1 MHSTFPIIQSVI
13 EGNSSGK
20 IVRLSGDQIL
30 VLHDSGFGQIILN
43 ANDFLPETGLFG
55 NDLPKYFHLYNIDSL
70 ALNGIFSS
78 NPSSNVL
85 LRKRLKG
92 IHLGVAENP
101 QIPFGYNL
109 KDASELTPEQFE
121 KIPTELYSKFYYSFE
136 SFRERSW
143 AKILFTNQNEFCAC
157 CYAAAWGGDIA
168 EIDVFTETLHRKK
181 GLAELV
187 VSVFVSNLNDHGKI
201 ANWDCFLD
209 NFGSRA
215 LAKKCGFSLREEYWM
230 VSIFRINEAI

>member
-20 IVRLSGDQIL
+20 IVRLSDEEIL

-43 ANDFLPETGLFG
+43 ASVTLPETGLFG
-55 NDLPKYFHLYNIDSL
+55 NDLPKYFHLYNIDS
-70 ALNGIFSS
+70 AAINGIFNS

-92 IHLGVAENP
+92 IHQGATGNP
-101 QIPFGYNL
+101 QIPVGYHL
-109 KDASELTPEQFE
+109 IDASELTLEQFE
-121 KIPTELYSKFYYSFE
+121 KIPLELYDKFYSSFE
-136 SFRERSW
+136 SFRENSW
-143 AKILFTNQNEFCAC
+143 AKILFTNQNDFCAC
-157 CYAAAWGGDIA
+157 CYAAAWGGDTA
-168 EIDVFTETLHRKK
+168 EIDVYTETSHRKK
-181 GLAELV
+181 GLAECV
-187 VSVFVSNLNDHGKI
+187 VSAFVSNLNDHGKI